1 MPGTARLS
9 RKPETEGLKKLVGCR
24 EGGGGGVTT
33 LRCHWTEEE
42 DEVIANGDNGVDGN
56 QIDAREHRQRRQ

>member
-1 MPGTARLS
+1 
-9 RKPETEGLKKLVGCR
+9 LKKLVGCR